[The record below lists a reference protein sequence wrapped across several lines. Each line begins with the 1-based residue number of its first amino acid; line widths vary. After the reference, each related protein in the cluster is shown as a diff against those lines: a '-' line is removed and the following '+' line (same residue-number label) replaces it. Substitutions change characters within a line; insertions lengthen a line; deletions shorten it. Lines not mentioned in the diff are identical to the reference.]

1 MNKFEKKFEKIT
13 GIKFTDFY
21 REQEP
26 KLIWF
31 LNKWTKNQEV
41 SEDIASDAFMQ
52 CLNNVDKF
60 DKEKSQ
66 IHTWLFKIAHNM
78 AIKLWKDK
86 QKLPTISMDK
96 EISNDAKLSI
106 FLPYNDSH
114 VELTKHE
121 INRRKAAIVK
131 ESIYKLPE
139 KQAKYKKVLI
149 LREIDA
155 MSYDEIAEYLNL
167 NLSTVKSQIKKG
179 REIIIKNTAKD
190 LELLEQR
197 GLEDFY
203 FIDR

>member
-1 MNKFEKKFEKIT
+1 MNRFERNFERVT
-13 GIKFTDFY
+13 GIKFETFY
-21 REQEP
+21 KEQEP

-31 LNKWTKNQEV
+31 LNKWTRDQEL

-52 CLNNVDKF
+52 CLKKIDTF

-78 AIKLWKDK
+78 STKIWREK
-86 QKLPTISMDK
+86 QNLPTISMDK
-96 EISNDAKLSI
+96 EVSNDAKLSI

-114 VELTKHE
+114 VELTKYE

-139 KQAKYKKVLI
+139 KQEKYKKVLI

-155 MSYDEIAEYLNL
+155 MSYDEIASYLNL

-179 REIIIKNTAKD
+179 REIIVKNTTKQ
-190 LELLEQR
+190 LELLEQT

-203 FIDR
+203 FIDN

>member
-1 MNKFEKKFEKIT
+1 MNRFERNFERAT
-13 GIKFTDFY
+13 GIKFDVFY

-31 LNKWTKNQEV
+31 LNKWTRDQEV

-78 AIKLWKDK
+78 SIKLWKDK
-86 QKLPTISMDK
+86 QRLPTVSMDK
-96 EISNDAKLSI
+96 EVSNDAKLSI

-131 ESIYKLPE
+131 DSIYKLPE
-139 KQAKYKKVLI
+139 KQAKYKTVLI

-155 MSYDEIAEYLNL
+155 MSYDEIAAHLNL

-179 REIIIKNTAKD
+179 REIIVKNTTKQ
-190 LELLEQR
+190 LEFLEQT

>member
-1 MNKFEKKFEKIT
+1 MNRFERNFEKAT
-13 GIKFTDFY
+13 GIKFADFY

-31 LNKWTKNQEV
+31 LNKWTRDQSV

-78 AIKLWKDK
+78 AIKLWKDNK
-86 QKLPTISMDK
+86 KLPTVSMDK
-96 EISNDAKLSI
+96 EVSNDAKLSI

-114 VELTKHE
+114 IDLTKHE
-121 INRRKAAIVK
+121 INRRKAAIVRD
-131 ESIYKLPE
+131 SIYKLPE
-139 KQAKYKKVLI
+139 KQSKYKTVLI

-155 MSYDEIAEYLNL
+155 MSYDEIADYLNL

-179 REIIIKNTAKD
+179 REIIVKNTTKQ
-190 LELLEQR
+190 LELLEKT